1 MESLELQSRQQPG
14 LIVIDNFQ
22 EMRDALTALLV
33 W

>member
-14 LIVIDNFQ
+14 LVIIDNFQ
-22 EMRDALTALLV
+22 EMRDALTAVLV